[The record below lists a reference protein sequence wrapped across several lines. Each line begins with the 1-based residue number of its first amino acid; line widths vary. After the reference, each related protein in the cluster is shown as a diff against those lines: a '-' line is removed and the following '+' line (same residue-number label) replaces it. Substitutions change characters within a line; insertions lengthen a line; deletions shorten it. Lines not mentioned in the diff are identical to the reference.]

1 MVIKKVVKCSKAI
14 HAYIQ
19 KERLNGNKDYL
30 DFLKSIWL
38 VFDLD
43 EISAT
48 HKFKPVLMY
57 LSLNYNLYEFFNLQ
71 IM

>member
-1 MVIKKVVKCSKAI
+1 MKIVKYSKAI

-30 DFLKSIWL
+30 DFLKAIWL

-43 EISAT
+43 EISET
-48 HKFKPVLMY
+48 HKFKPTLM
-57 LSLNYNLYEFFNLQ
+57 
-71 IM
+71 